1 MYEKVVSNLSF
12 QPNRNTGV
20 TGLVQF
26 NGETR
31 FPNSDKF
38 RHLAAYIHQDDE
50 LRPWLTTGESMM
62 FAAHLKLG
70 SDVMYTE
77 KYKLVKKILFLL
89 GLDKRF
95 NTRAGN
101 LSGGQKK
108 RLAIALEMISNPPIL
123 YLDEPTT

>member
-1 MYEKVVSNLSF
+1 MFLLC
-12 QPNRNTGV
+12 RNTGV

-31 FPNSDKF
+31 LPNSNKY

-70 SDVMYTE
+70 YHVLYAE

>member
-1 MYEKVVSNLSF
+1 
-12 QPNRNTGV
+12 
-20 TGLVQF
+20 
-26 NGETR
+26 
-31 FPNSDKF
+31 
-38 RHLAAYIHQDDE
+38 
-50 LRPWLTTGESMM
+50 MM

-70 SDVMYTE
+70 SHVLYEE

-89 GLDKRF
+89 GLDKRY

-108 RLAIALEMISNPPIL
+108 RLAIAQEMISNPPIL

>member
-1 MYEKVVSNLSF
+1 
-12 QPNRNTGV
+12 
-20 TGLVQF
+20 
-26 NGETR
+26 
-31 FPNSDKF
+31 
-38 RHLAAYIHQDDE
+38 
-50 LRPWLTTGESMM
+50 MM

-70 SDVMYTE
+70 QDVSYTE